1 MKPSLEQNRVYLGP
15 IIEKN
20 TGHNL
25 PFLQGTQYPKYFA
38 QDMVELIRE
47 AARDRGQF
55 FLHKGAA
62 KAVVF
67 PDPERSARFTQECQI
82 PHWQNSRTEVALHL
96 FRLPDVDI
104 LSNETGKK
112 RVESYSPYGTDS
124 DDRPNYPTLGLTDC
138 GEVVRGRRKTTKI
151 AGAPSSLVHEAIVFS
166 KDTPQVGKLEITS
179 LKDLKANTG
188 IAVNKLRL
196 PIEVDHS
203 GQPYVTRPKKEDLPK
218 TIVVDPGIWVYYP
231 ALVLFDAVSALSALT
246 NARVPLDRSI
256 EYVFEA
262 NLPKDAIAK
271 TYNYSISRRNAVH
284 TASYFTRSF
293 FGAMID
299 ARSAC
304 QFIGA
309 LLPKNLI
316 PELPKKTV
324 KAAREYGMGFSIGTI
339 NLFPYN
345 ESNLRTA
352 AKKALEKA
360 VAVDRDG
367 LAANQLSD
375 PQTLPQALVDIFTD
389 LVIQMQDHGRI
400 HDYHQHLIDK
410 MLFRPEKLHQVFEW
424 NLLRLPKIRYD

>member
-1 MKPSLEQNRVYLGP
+1 
-15 IIEKN
+15 
-20 TGHNL
+20 
-25 PFLQGTQYPKYFA
+25 
-38 QDMVELIRE
+38 
-47 AARDRGQF
+47 
-55 FLHKGAA
+55 
-62 KAVVF
+62 
-67 PDPERSARFTQECQI
+67 
-82 PHWQNSRTEVALHL
+82 
-96 FRLPDVDI
+96 
-104 LSNETGKK
+104 
-112 RVESYSPYGTDS
+112 
-124 DDRPNYPTLGLTDC
+124 
-138 GEVVRGRRKTTKI
+138 
-151 AGAPSSLVHEAIVFS
+151 
-166 KDTPQVGKLEITS
+166 
-179 LKDLKANTG
+179 
-188 IAVNKLRL
+188 
-196 PIEVDHS
+196 
-203 GQPYVTRPKKEDLPK
+203 
-218 TIVVDPGIWVYYP
+218 
-231 ALVLFDAVSALSALT
+231 
-246 NARVPLDRSI
+246 
-256 EYVFEA
+256 
-262 NLPKDAIAK
+262 
-271 TYNYSISRRNAVH
+271 
-284 TASYFTRSF
+284 
-293 FGAMID
+293 MID